1 VGHPAEKSCGAMVM
15 DTVIKNL
22 EDYWVGIAVSPKQ
35 RLILAVLK
43 RSREIGNVDR
53 LVLLPGVS

>member
-1 VGHPAEKSCGAMVM
+1 M